1 MISTKEKGGVLTLG
15 TDDTKKL
22 AGMTSFDL
30 KTGIVTAESKSDEGR
45 KERSTLSLGYKENIS
60 HQGLDSAETVRVFL
74 REGSFGDVRF
84 FYG

>member
-30 KTGIVTAESKSDEGR
+30 KTGIVTAESK
-45 KERSTLSLGYKENIS
+45 
-60 HQGLDSAETVRVFL
+60 
-74 REGSFGDVRF
+74 
-84 FYG
+84 